1 MKLTTVVLAALLA
14 MRVEAEVPPT
24 ADDVV
29 ARAIEARGGAARLK
43 SITSLRL
50 TGKAT
55 YGGGDGGV
63 TAEWG
68 QLKKGAE

>member
-1 MKLTTVVLAALLA
+1 MKLAAVVLAASLA
-14 MRVEAEVPPT
+14 LRVEAEVPLA

-29 ARAIEARGGAARLK
+29 ARALEARGGAARLS

-63 TAEWG
+63 TVPLNLG
-68 QLKKGAE
+68 NG